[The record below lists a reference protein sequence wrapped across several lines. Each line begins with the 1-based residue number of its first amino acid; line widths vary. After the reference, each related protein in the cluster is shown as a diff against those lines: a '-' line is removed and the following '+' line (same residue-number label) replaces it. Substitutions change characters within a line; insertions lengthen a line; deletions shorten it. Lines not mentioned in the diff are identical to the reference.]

1 MKIIETVHLTKNYG
15 ETLALKN
22 INLIVEDGEI
32 FGIVGPNGSGKS
44 TFIKLLLNFI
54 FPSIGHGKVF
64 DLDCTKNSAKIKTQL
79 GYVPS
84 EIHYYPNAN
93 AEELLKT
100 TLALHHIKSEEAIDT
115 LCEALEIDKTK
126 KMGDLSLGNKKKIAI
141 ACAMVHEPRLLILDE
156 PTDGLNPLMQKRLF
170 DLLKDANKKG
180 TTIFLSSHN
189 LNEVQDH
196 CTRVAFIKEGRI
208 LKIED
213 LTKVRKKAKIVELR
227 AVSFNFRDLEILGG
241 RMLNVTEKSVKFL
254 YEGDVEKLLKT
265 LSMMTLQDVT
275 IKNSTLEDEFLDYY
289 EGGHSSD
296 TLEIRI

>member
-22 INLIVEDGEI
+22 VNLTIDEGEI
-32 FGIVGPNGSGKS
+32 FGIIGPNGAGKS

-64 DLDCTKNSAKIKTQL
+64 DLDCAKNSARIKAQV

-84 EIHYYPNAN
+84 EIRYNPYNN

-100 TLALHHIKSEEAIDT
+100 TLAFHHNKSEESINP

-126 KMGDLSLGNKKKIAI
+126 NLGELSMEDKKKIAI
-141 ACAMVHEPRLLILDE
+141 ACAMIHEPRLLILDE
-156 PTDGLNPLMQKRLF
+156 PTNGLDSLMQRRLF
-170 DLLKDANKKG
+170 ELLKDANKKG
-180 TTIFLSSHN
+180 ATILLSSQN
-189 LNEVQDH
+189 LNEIQDH

-213 LTKVRKKAKIVELR
+213 LTKVRKKAKIVELK
-227 AVSFNFRDLEILGG
+227 AKSFDFRDLEILGG
-241 RMLNVTEKSVKFL
+241 RMLNVTENSVKFS
-254 YEGDVEKLLKT
+254 YEGDLEKLLKT
-265 LSMMTLQDVT
+265 LSMMALEDVT
-275 IKNSTLEDEFLDYY
+275 IKNSALEDEFLDYY
-289 EGGHSSD
+289 EGGHGSD
-296 TLEIRI
+296 TLETGI